1 MKAAR
6 NLAFVLALVLM
17 GCAQPLLPED
27 HFYRVAVAEPDQ
39 RLQSALLNGT
49 LEVQRFLADGLIAG
63 RPIVYSDS
71 SQPNALFEYHYHFW
85 VQAPT
90 LLLRDALVEYLRAAG
105 VAKAVVTP
113 ELRVDPDFVLAGKI
127 HRLERVVGAEPNT
140 VVALEL
146 SLRETGT
153 DRLLVLETYR
163 LQVAPT
169 DDSVAGAVSAINQA
183 LSRLFADFTAD
194 LSRI

>member
-6 NLAFVLALVLM
+6 NLAFVLALVVM
-17 GCAQPLLPED
+17 GCAQPPLPQD
-27 HFYRVAVAEPDQ
+27 IFYRLAVAEPDQ
-39 RLQSALLNGT
+39 HLENPHLNGT
-49 LEVQRFLADGLIAG
+49 LEVVRFLADGLTAG

-71 SQPNALFEYHYHFW
+71 GEPNALFEYHYHFW
-85 VQAPT
+85 VEAPT
-90 LLLRDALVEYLRAAG
+90 LLLRDALVAYLRAAG

-127 HRLERVVGAEPNT
+127 HRLERVVGAERGT

-153 DRLLVLETYR
+153 DRLLFLETYR
-163 LQVAPT
+163 LRLALA
-169 DDSVAGAVSAINQA
+169 DDSVAGAVNSINQA
-183 LSRLFADFTAD
+183 LSEIFADFTAD

>member
-153 DRLLVLETYR
+153 DRLLFLETYR